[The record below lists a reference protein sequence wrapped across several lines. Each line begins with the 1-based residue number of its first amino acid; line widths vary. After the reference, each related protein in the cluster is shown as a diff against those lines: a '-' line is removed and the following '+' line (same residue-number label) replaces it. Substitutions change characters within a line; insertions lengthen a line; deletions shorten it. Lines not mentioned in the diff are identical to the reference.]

1 MLALVCGLFLGHLTA
16 QDYYTALLGTFVEV
30 KPQDFGKAREL
41 GFVYTLPVEGNLTQV
56 YVGRYTTP
64 QAADEAV
71 AALRRVGFDQATTQ
85 QGTYAKSAEVPVI
98 QIATR
103 YTNRPI
109 QWEELTKAGN
119 LNVMLDN
126 TAIKVMTGTF
136 PDVATAKAEL
146 PNIQAL
152 GFVDAFVKMVP
163 IAQLLPVS
171 PIATGIKAELIPLN
185 LAPPNTP
192 AKASAPPTPTPLPTA
207 MGNDAT
213 IPAAIPQAPTLPT
226 TPSTPPTPKTPVVP
240 ATTPSSPPTPPAVTP
255 SVVAVPVP
263 PKPVELPAIRSNIK
277 RNAVLELQKVMKSRG
292 HYNGS
297 LDGYYGTGTQTAY
310 DQMASQ
316 DKGVQKYRA
325 LSTFFAPLFSAV
337 QPDALQNAI
346 NTLPYDANA
355 PLAIE
360 RSNLAVA
367 KGYRAYQLFTTLGP
381 SQQVND
387 LMNGAIKEA
396 YIGTTVSTSAFNYNA
411 TYAYQDLQ
419 QLLLHLHFL
428 HAAPTN
434 AYQLPC
440 WLADKH
446 PAATQ
451 KALGQMGAMSQQL
464 RQATCDPFAQ
474 WPEVQLLQSIALDMT
489 PAAWKQS
496 DQLQA
501 AANKRYE
508 LYLRKN
514 ALSVTEATLLENWHK
529 SLWLNIDKWAL
540 QDPFLMETA
549 TTLRFAYFQCLVRV
563 EDHYMDQGLSPS
575 EARTLGIAV
584 VRVITQVP
592 LGRFQ

>member
-1 MLALVCGLFLGHLTA
+1 MVRFSLTLALVFGLFLGHLTA
-16 QDYYTALLGTFVEV
+16 QDYYTVLLGTFVEV

-56 YVGRYTTP
+56 YVGRYTTA

-71 AALRRVGFDQATTQ
+71 AALRRVGFDQAATQ
-85 QGTYAKSAEVPVI
+85 QGTFAKGAEVPVI

-109 QWEELTKAGN
+109 QWDELTKVGN

-126 TAIKVMTGTF
+126 NAIKVMTGTF
-136 PDVATAKAEL
+136 PDVAAAKAEL
-146 PNIQAL
+146 SNIQAQ

-163 IAQLLPVS
+163 VGQLLPVS
-171 PIATGIKAELIPLN
+171 PIATGIKVELIPLN
-185 LAPPNTP
+185 LAPSNIPTTASPPP
-192 AKASAPPTPTPLPTA
+192 APTPLPTA
-207 MGNDAT
+207 MGNDGT
-213 IPAAIPQAPTLPT
+213 IPTMPQTPT
-226 TPSTPPTPKTPVVP
+226 TTITPKTPVVP
-240 ATTPSSPPTPPAVTP
+240 ATTLPSPPPPAVTP

-263 PKPVELPAIRSNIK
+263 PKPVELPAIRGNIK

-310 DQMASQ
+310 DQMLGQ

-325 LSTFFAPLFSAV
+325 LSTFFAPLYSAV

-396 YIGTTVSTSAFNYNA
+396 YIGTTVLASAFNYNA

-451 KALGQMGAMSQQL
+451 QALAQMGSMNQQL

-508 LYLRKN
+508 LYLRKA

-563 EDHYMDQGLSPS
+563 EDHYMDQGLSPN

-584 VRVITQVP
+584 VRAITQVP